1 MDGAL
6 FICHWSIIHFSSPC
20 IIIQFNTKSKLHPS
34 VILIWQ
40 QVVVIL
46 LFTCKKIGDQLKT
59 WKGLPI
65 WRTRCVFLA
74 LLILIFTECMY
85 LVMLSDV
92 RMHLICSQQFCKTLR
107 TCRLKQPP
115 LGQWQSS
122 VHSVKPQA
130 QFQMCYRNDVRFAH
144 GFCLCKYKRGLN
156 MMPLCYGD
164 SRSFL
169 FLLLR
174 LKHGYNFHYIKLLC
188 SLPSFVTTRNN
199 VRKIEVPIP

>member
-1 MDGAL
+1 M
-6 FICHWSIIHFSSPC
+6 
-20 IIIQFNTKSKLHPS
+20 
-34 VILIWQ
+34 
-40 QVVVIL
+40 L
-46 LFTCKKIGDQLKT
+46 LFTCKKIGYQLKT

-85 LVMLSDV
+85 LVTLSDV
-92 RMHLICSQQFCKTLR
+92 RMHLICSQKFCKTLR
-107 TCRLKQPP
+107 TCRPQQPS
-115 LGQWQSS
+115 LGQWQSI

-130 QFQMCYRNDVRFAH
+130 QFQVCHRDDVKWAFAH
-144 GFCLCKYKRGLN
+144 EFCLCKYKRGLN
-156 MMPLCYGD
+156 MMPLPYGD

-188 SLPSFVTTRNN
+188 SLLGFVTTRNN